1 MSITRQNL
9 SVIIVSYKSDYVI
22 ENCIN
27 SIHSEIEIVVVD
39 NSNNDQ
45 LKEKIETKYKNVKYI
60 LSKENL
66 GMGAGN
72 NLGIKNVN
80 KDFVLILNPDVILEK
95 SSIDEMIIASQ
106 EIENFGI
113 IAPLSDKSEYP
124 NYTLKKMN
132 DFDPIKP
139 FKVKSVDGYAMLLN
153 LKKLKKLNDFYFF
166 DENFFLYLENEDLCL
181 RLEKNDENIYIVPK
195 SRIHHLGGKAVDP
208 KYKNEIEYLRNW
220 HWMWSKFYFNKKHY
234 GYLIALF
241 KVFKNLISAKIKF
254 FYYLITFNTFKR
266 KIYQMRLLGL
276 MSSMIGKNSYYRP
289 NI

>member
-80 KDFVLILNPDVILEK
+80 KDFVLILNPDVTLEK

-153 LKKLKKLNDFYFF
+153 LKKLKKLNGFYFF

-276 MSSMIGKNSYYRP
+276 ISSMIGKNSYYRP
-289 NI
+289 KI

>member
-80 KDFVLILNPDVILEK
+80 KDFVLILNPDVTLEK
-95 SSIDEMIIASQ
+95 SSIDEMIIASE

-153 LKKLKKLNDFYFF
+153 LKKLKKLNGFYFF

>member
-39 NSNNDQ
+39 NSNNHQ

-80 KDFVLILNPDVILEK
+80 KDFVLILNPDVTLEK

-124 NYTLKKMN
+124 NYTLKRMN

-153 LKKLKKLNDFYFF
+153 LKKLKKLKDFYFF
-166 DENFFLYLENEDLCL
+166 DENFFLYLENEDLCK
-181 RLEKNDENIYIVPK
+181 RLEKNNEDIYVIPK

-234 GYLIALF
+234 GYLIALM
-241 KVFKNLISAKIKF
+241 KVFKNLISAKIRF
-254 FYYLITFNTFKR
+254 FYYLITFNSFKR

-276 MSSMIGKNSYYRP
+276 ISSMRGKNSYYRP
-289 NI
+289 KI